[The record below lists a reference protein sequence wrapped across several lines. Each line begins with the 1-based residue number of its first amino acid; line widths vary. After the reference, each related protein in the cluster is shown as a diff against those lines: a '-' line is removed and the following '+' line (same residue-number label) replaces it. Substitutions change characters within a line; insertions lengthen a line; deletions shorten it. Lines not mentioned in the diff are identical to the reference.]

1 MYFLPFLFIKV
12 FSSTWY
18 TICTQQIIVKLNC
31 IIYSLSQFHLL
42 KQEKFPYP
50 CCYFNYIEILA
61 GPPLKSGEH
70 DRIKLWVIQLQNE
83 CQRNFNFNMM
93 TSKLICELHEK
104 KNQPPYFSVTPFLD
118 QNMNYLV
125 WIPTYLLHL
134 ALNDFWLFPKI
145 KSIFKGQRF
154 LNIEGIQKIMP

>member
-50 CCYFNYIEILA
+50 CCYFNYIEIPA
-61 GPPLKSGEH
+61 GPSSKSGEH
-70 DRIKLWVIQLQNE
+70 DRIKLWLILLQNE

-93 TSKLICELHEK
+93 TSKLIYELHEK
-104 KNQPPYFSVTPFLD
+104 KNSLLTSVLHPFWTKTWITWFDYPPIYCT
-118 QNMNYLV
+118 
-125 WIPTYLLHL
+125 
-134 ALNDFWLFPKI
+134 WL
-145 KSIFKGQRF
+145 
-154 LNIEGIQKIMP
+154 